1 MTPLESMRVVAGH
14 FNALGVPYAFLGA
27 AVLPLLVDDPELS
40 EIRPTKDVDLTVKV
54 MTLGELY
61 QLEEKLRAAGFR
73 NDTREGA
80 PICRWV
86 VSGVTVDVMPTEGSV
101 LGMSAEWFRE
111 ALETASQKFLGE
123 GVRAPVIGAPCFLAT
138 KLAAFR
144 DRGLSDLYLS
154 KDLEDILTLLDGCES
169 IVALVREAPSPVGSF
184 LVREL
189 AIHLRNPEFVDALPG
204 FFRTDEVSLAR
215 MLLVKERL
223 AQLADLPG

>member
-27 AVLPLLVDDPELS
+27 AVLPLLVDDPELA

-54 MTLGELY
+54 VTLGELY

-111 ALETASQKFLGE
+111 ALETASKKFLGE
-123 GVRAPVIGAPCFLAT
+123 GVHAPVITPPCFLAT

-144 DRGLSDLYLS
+144 DRGLLDLYMS

-169 IVALVREAPSPVGSF
+169 IVTLVREAPSPVGSF
-184 LVREL
+184 VAREL
-189 AIHLRNPEFVDALPG
+189 AIHLRNPDFVDALPG

-215 MLLVKERL
+215 MLLVNERM
-223 AQLADLPG
+223 AQLARLPG

>member
-54 MTLGELY
+54 VTLGELY

-86 VSGVTVDVMPTEGSV
+86 VSGVTVDVMP
-101 LGMSAEWFRE
+101 
-111 ALETASQKFLGE
+111 
-123 GVRAPVIGAPCFLAT
+123 
-138 KLAAFR
+138 
-144 DRGLSDLYLS
+144 
-154 KDLEDILTLLDGCES
+154 
-169 IVALVREAPSPVGSF
+169 
-184 LVREL
+184 
-189 AIHLRNPEFVDALPG
+189 G

-223 AQLADLPG
+223 AQLAGLPS

>member
-123 GVRAPVIGAPCFLAT
+123 GVRAPVIEPPCFLAT

-144 DRGLSDLYLS
+144 DRGLKDLYMS

-169 IVALVREAPSPVGSF
+169 IVAQVRAAPIAIGNFVG
-184 LVREL
+184 REL
-189 AIHLRNPEFVDALPG
+189 ANHLENPDFVDALPG
-204 FFRTDEVSLAR
+204 FFRTDEVSRAR
-215 MLLVKERL
+215 MLLVNERM
-223 AQLADLPG
+223 AQLARLPG

>member
-1 MTPLESMRVVAGH
+1 MRVVAGH

-54 MTLGELY
+54 VTLGELY

-111 ALETASQKFLGE
+111 ALETASKKFLGE
-123 GVRAPVIGAPCFLAT
+123 GVHAPVITPPCFLAT

-144 DRGLSDLYLS
+144 DRGLKDCRGAIKPGQCAIKPGQAQSAPIRPPERSVGGRMGATPQGGGDLIS
-154 KDLEDILTLLDGCES
+154 
-169 IVALVREAPSPVGSF
+169 R
-184 LVREL
+184 
-189 AIHLRNPEFVDALPG
+189 
-204 FFRTDEVSLAR
+204 
-215 MLLVKERL
+215 VKNL
-223 AQLADLPG
+223 IASS

>member
-1 MTPLESMRVVAGH
+1 MRVVAGH

-27 AVLPLLVDDPELS
+27 AVQPLLVDDPELA

-54 MTLGELY
+54 VTLGELY

-111 ALETASQKFLGE
+111 ALETASKKFLGE
-123 GVRAPVIGAPCFLAT
+123 GVHAPVITPPYFLAT

-144 DRGLSDLYLS
+144 DRGLLDLYMS

-169 IVALVREAPSPVGSF
+169 IVTLVREAPSPVGSF
-184 LVREL
+184 VAREL
-189 AIHLRNPEFVDALPG
+189 AIHLRNPDFVDALPG

-215 MLLVKERL
+215 MLLVNERM
-223 AQLADLPG
+223 AQLARLPG

>member
-14 FNALGVPYAFLGA
+14 FNSLDVPYTFLGA
-27 AVLPLLVDDPELS
+27 AVLSLLVDDPELS

-54 MTLGELY
+54 VTLGALY

-111 ALETASQKFLGE
+111 ALETASNKSLG
-123 GVRAPVIGAPCFLAT
+123 GGIRAPVIEPPCFLAT

-144 DRGLSDLYLS
+144 DRGLKDLYMS

-169 IVALVREAPSPVGSF
+169 IVAQVRAAPIAIGNFVG
-184 LVREL
+184 REL
-189 AIHLRNPEFVDALPG
+189 ANHLENPDFVDALPG
-204 FFRTDEVSLAR
+204 FFRTDEVSRAR
-215 MLLVKERL
+215 MLLVNERM
-223 AQLADLPG
+223 AQLARLPG

>member
-54 MTLGELY
+54 VTLGELY

-111 ALETASQKFLGE
+111 ALETASKKFLGE
-123 GVRAPVIGAPCFLAT
+123 GAHAPVITPP
-138 KLAAFR
+138 
-144 DRGLSDLYLS
+144 
-154 KDLEDILTLLDGCES
+154 LLFGHQ
-169 IVALVREAPSPVGSF
+169 AR
-184 LVREL
+184 R
-189 AIHLRNPEFVDALPG
+189 LPG
-204 FFRTDEVSLAR
+204 PRPQGFVS
-215 MLLVKERL
+215 E
-223 AQLADLPG
+223 

>member
-54 MTLGELY
+54 VTLGELY

-111 ALETASQKFLGE
+111 ALETASKKFLGE
-123 GVRAPVIGAPCFLAT
+123 GVHAPVITPPCFLAT

-144 DRGLSDLYLS
+144 DRGL
-154 KDLEDILTLLDGCES
+154 KDCRGAIKPGQCAIKPGQAQSAPIRPPERSVGGRMGATPQGGG
-169 IVALVREAPSPVGSF
+169 ALISR
-184 LVREL
+184 
-189 AIHLRNPEFVDALPG
+189 
-204 FFRTDEVSLAR
+204 
-215 MLLVKERL
+215 VKNL
-223 AQLADLPG
+223 IASS